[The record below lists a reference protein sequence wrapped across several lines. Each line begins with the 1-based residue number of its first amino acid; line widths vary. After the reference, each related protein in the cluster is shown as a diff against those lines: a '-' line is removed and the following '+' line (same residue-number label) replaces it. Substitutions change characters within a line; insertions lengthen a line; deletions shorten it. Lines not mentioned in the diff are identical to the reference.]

1 MNEED
6 ITAFM
11 VQTVKKKNLK
21 EKAGN
26 ALWGYVSGVYKH
38 AHVKKFIQENP
49 CEYVEKKSYSRFFN
63 RDYKS

>member
-26 ALWGYVSGVYKH
+26 ALWGVRIRSL
-38 AHVKKFIQENP
+38 QTCP
-49 CEYVEKKSYSRFFN
+49 C
-63 RDYKS
+63 